1 MIKDKDFLK
10 RQIIGEKRHQFI
22 YSYDDEN
29 RENFL
34 NSIKE
39 DYKISPDNDGPIAIV
54 VEDFG
59 LPKTKMQNI
68 NVDDKRTAIMAKE
81 YLSLVIVEEIM
92 KQILESYTG
101 DNRES
106 VVWGTIRWLNRVD
119 KNPRKPYTTTE
130 EESFNMFKEGKDF
143 YNELYTSYLKGLPYD
158 KTIDDICLP
167 FIAFEY
173 FTDAFVRRIDKP
185 YISIFINN
193 KSDKE
198 FAMESYR
205 AVNSLISNAGNL
217 TATIKVVTDPDKWPT
232 CYDLSFNL
240 VQDKHNYET
249 IEFDDSV
256 QKFIQRT
263 RKKVNGDE

>member
-1 MIKDKDFLK
+1 MIRDKDFLK
-10 RQIIGEKRHQFI
+10 KQIIGEKRHQFI

-29 RENFL
+29 RESFL

-59 LPKTKMQNI
+59 LPKTKIQNI
-68 NVDDKRTAIMAKE
+68 NVNDKRTAIMAKE

-130 EESFNMFKEGKDF
+130 EELFNMFKEGKDF

-158 KTIDDICLP
+158 KTIDDIYLP

-193 KSDKE
+193 KSNKE

-205 AVNSLISNAGNL
+205 AVNSLISNTGNL
-217 TATIKVVTDPDKWPT
+217 TATIKVVTDSEKWPT
-232 CYDLSFNL
+232 SCDLNMEYIQNVHDYD
-240 VQDKHNYET
+240 Y
-249 IEFDDSV
+249 IELDDSYE
-256 QKFIQRT
+256 KHIEKI
-263 RKKVNGDE
+263 RKKF